1 MAINSPAPAKF
12 SKRAEFGK
20 NKLVHNPNTGAN
32 VSQFVTVFTLWCMPY
47 TRSIYQQIMLT
58 PEQLDQPV
66 IIVRHN
72 PKISADML
80 VKYNG
85 VQYTITNISPDDS
98 NTPIAYDYLTLRKK
112 GK

>member
-1 MAINSPAPAKF
+1 MPLNNIQPYSLNKKAY
-12 SKRAEFGK
+12 FGK

-32 VSQFVTVFTLWCMPY
+32 VTKFVDLFTLWCCPY
-47 TRSIYQQIMLT
+47 TRPISQQISLT

-72 PKISADML
+72 VKISIDML
-80 VKYNG
+80 VKYNET
-85 VQYTITNISPDDS
+85 QYTITNISSDDS
-98 NTPIAYDYLTLRKK
+98 NKIIAYDYLTLRKK